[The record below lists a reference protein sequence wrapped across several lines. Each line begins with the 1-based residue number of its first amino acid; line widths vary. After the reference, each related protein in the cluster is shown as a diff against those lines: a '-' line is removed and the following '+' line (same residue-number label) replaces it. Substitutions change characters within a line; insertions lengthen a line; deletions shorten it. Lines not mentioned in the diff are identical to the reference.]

1 MIGLIAL
8 LWSAGDATARAGD
21 YEGRVTAK
29 VVIACFIA
37 ATGGML
43 FGYDLGVTGEQ
54 SGFDN
59 KAVQA

>member
-1 MIGLIAL
+1 MFAAPHKLTSAI
-8 LWSAGDATARAGD
+8 SFAGDATARAGD

-43 FGYDLGVTGEQ
+43 FGYDLGVTGEHSAFNQ
-54 SGFDN
+54 
-59 KAVQA
+59 